1 MANEFERINSIIYT
15 HFQFKKQF
23 PDRQSLLFPEIDKA
37 LNCGIVQAE
46 KLAST
51 ACNMLSMFAPIKTK
65 ELFDGGYSEFF
76 RLMLDEEICN
86 QKGFISDKVKMMKV
100 LKIDSTLETFRDY
113 DVILNPEKLNPDK
126 FYQVKIFG
134 DTSGDHFMGCYVKE
148 NVLYLSDTSYRGI
161 DKKATEFITEKN
173 FQKIMEVC

>member
-1 MANEFERINSIIYT
+1 MNIKSLNSIIYT

-23 PDRQSLLFPEIDKA
+23 PDRKSLLFGEIDKA

-51 ACNMLSMFAPIKTK
+51 ACNMLSTYAPIKAK

-86 QKGFISDKVKMMKV
+86 QKGFISDKAKMMKV
-100 LKIDSTLETFRDY
+100 LNIDSTLETFRDY
-113 DVILNPEKLNPDK
+113 EDILSPGFRLNPDK
-126 FYQVKIFG
+126 SYQVKIFG
-134 DTSGDHFMGCYVKE
+134 DTSGDHFMVCYIKDKE
-148 NVLYLSDTSYRGI
+148 LYLSDTSYRGI
-161 DKKATEFITEKN
+161 DKKATDFITEKN